1 VIDLNDL
8 TPGSY
13 LIQVG
18 HHGAPYYTERLSG
31 PLEVYIQRQA
41 TTKEHTDIQTVSGQ
55 VEHCLNQL
63 RKATKAMRLDLHST
77 LI

>member
-1 VIDLNDL
+1 MLDLNDL
-8 TPGSY
+8 TPGNY

-18 HHGAPYYTERLSG
+18 HYGAPYVERLSG
-31 PLEVYIQRQA
+31 PLETYIQRQA
-41 TTKEHTDIQTVSGQ
+41 STKEHTDIQTVSGQ

-63 RKATKAMRLDLHST
+63 RKATRTMRLDTHST